1 MRAIWLLVDNRR
13 NNAWTLT
20 MVLLAFVTL
29 TAGTH
34 VATFPG
40 KARRVIPAGVGFV
53 LVELKSAIF
62 KATINHSGQ

>member
-1 MRAIWLLVDNRR
+1 
-13 NNAWTLT
+13 

-62 KATINHSGQ
+62 KATIYHSRQQ